1 MSESIALKPFLAI
14 NFSSLHPVLG
24 FIVSGSS
31 CLFITKRAKDT
42 TVSKTYRLNF
52 VLFVLLYLK
61 VCAACA
67 NLRGTKFLGFG
78 NLSRQGAKA
87 RSSEGE
93 EQYSYELFSLF
104 FPTFAALASLREIFR
119 ISVAALPR

>member
-1 MSESIALKPFLAI
+1 
-14 NFSSLHPVLG
+14 
-24 FIVSGSS
+24 
-31 CLFITKRAKDT
+31 
-42 TVSKTYRLNF
+42 
-52 VLFVLLYLK
+52 
-61 VCAACA
+61 
-67 NLRGTKFLGFG
+67 LRGTKIVEFG

-119 ISVAALPR
+119 VLVAALPRCALRGEIDFSLKLEK